1 MFYAIPP
8 LIVNP
13 YHYCIM
19 LFDVL
24 QTKGKIIM
32 GVYANTVS
40 ITQFTVSG
48 ELPGTDQFQWFSKKL
63 SDHGFQ
69 SIENSTEESAEGWSL
84 VDKPD
89 DSLFDVPSDF
99 WRDNYLVFSLRR
111 DQRKIPAAVLKSHTS
126 REEAL
131 FLAQNPNLRRTPK
144 HKREEIKEQVQL
156 RLMTKCLPVPSTVDI
171 VWDLKGGVL
180 TLFSLGAKVID
191 RFEEIFRKTFE
202 GFSPVII
209 HPFARARKLL
219 DGQLLD
225 SLEAANQ
232 AGSDTVVSLI
242 RDNQWLG
249 CDFMIW
255 LLQRGVNGEGD
266 FSVCCPGH
274 ITASESFS
282 AWIDDRIQ
290 FQGGGEEGGIQKVTV
305 SGSQD
310 SYLEAISA
318 LKGGKR
324 ITSATICIEKDE
336 SPWKLTLKGDTF
348 GFASL
353 KCPQVRIEKDSTVD
367 QMSEREAVFYER
379 IYLMDQGIQLFDSL
393 FTLFLKERLTEA
405 WNGRLL
411 AIQAW
416 LDGE

>member
-1 MFYAIPP
+1 
-8 LIVNP
+8 
-13 YHYCIM
+13 
-19 LFDVL
+19 
-24 QTKGKIIM
+24 M

-40 ITQFTVSG
+40 ITQFSVTG
-48 ELPGTDQFQWFSKKL
+48 ELPRSEQFQWFSQKL
-63 SDHGFQ
+63 NERCFQ
-69 SIENSTEESAEGWSL
+69 SIENSTEESAEGWTL

-89 DSLFDVPSDF
+89 DASFEVPSDF
-99 WRDNYLVFSLRR
+99 WRDNFIVFSLRK
-111 DQRKIPAAVLKSHTS
+111 DQRKVPAAVLKSHAG
-126 REEAL
+126 REEGA

-156 RLMTKCLPVPSTVDI
+156 RLLTRCLPVPSTVDV
-171 VWDLKGGVL
+171 VWDQKSGTL
-180 TLFSLGAKVID
+180 TLFSLGTKVIE
-191 RFEEIFRKTFE
+191 RFEDIFRKTFE
-202 GFSPVII
+202 GFSPVIV

-219 DGQLLD
+219 EGQMLD
-225 SLEAANQ
+225 ALEASNQ
-232 AGSDTVVSLI
+232 AGSDAVTALI

-249 CDFMIW
+249 WDFMLW

-274 ITASESFS
+274 CAQGETFS

-336 SPWKLTLKGDTF
+336 NPWKLTLKGDTF
-348 GFASL
+348 GFASF
-353 KCPQVRIEKDSTVD
+353 KCPQVRVEKDATVD

-379 IYLMDQGIQLFDSL
+379 MFLMEQGLQMFDSL
-393 FTLFLKERLTEA
+393 FTAFLRERLGDA
-405 WNGRLL
+405 WNSRLQT
-411 AIQAW
+411 IQAW

>member
-1 MFYAIPP
+1 
-8 LIVNP
+8 
-13 YHYCIM
+13 
-19 LFDVL
+19 
-24 QTKGKIIM
+24 M

-40 ITQFTVSG
+40 ITQFTVTG
-48 ELPGTDQFQWFSKKL
+48 DLPKEELFEWFSKKL
-63 SDHGFQ
+63 SDRCFQ
-69 SIENSTEESAEGWSL
+69 SIENSTEESSEGWTL

-89 DSLFDVPSDF
+89 DSSFEVPSEF
-99 WRDNYLVFSLRR
+99 WRDSYIVFSLRR
-111 DQRKIPAAVLKSHTS
+111 DQRKIPAAVLKSHAG
-126 REEAL
+126 REEGL

-144 HKREEIKEQVQL
+144 HKRDEIKEQVQL
-156 RLMTKCLPVPSTVDI
+156 RLMTRCLPVPSTIDV
-171 VWDLKGGVL
+171 VWNLKSGVL
-180 TLFSLGAKVID
+180 TLFSLGTKVID

-232 AGSDTVVSLI
+232 AGSDAVVALI

-249 CDFMIW
+249 WEFMLW
-255 LLQRGVNGEGD
+255 LLQRGVNGEGE
-266 FSVCCPGH
+266 FSTCCPGQ
-274 ITASESFS
+274 IPKGERFS

-324 ITSATICIEKDE
+324 ITSATICMEKDE
-336 SPWKLTLKGDTF
+336 NPWKLTLKGDTF
-348 GFASL
+348 GFASF
-353 KCPQVRIEKDSTVD
+353 KCPQVRVEKDSTVD

-379 IYLMDQGIQLFDSL
+379 MFLMDQGIQLFDSL
-393 FTLFLKERLTEA
+393 FTTFLAERLNDS
-405 WNGRLL
+405 WNERLQ

>member
-1 MFYAIPP
+1 
-8 LIVNP
+8 
-13 YHYCIM
+13 
-19 LFDVL
+19 
-24 QTKGKIIM
+24 M

-40 ITQFTVSG
+40 ITQFAVTG
-48 ELPGTDQFQWFSKKL
+48 ELPAKDQFDWFSKKL
-63 SDHGFQ
+63 ADRGFQ
-69 SIENSTEESAEGWSL
+69 SIENSTEESAEGWTL

-89 DSLFDVPSDF
+89 DVEFSVPSDF
-99 WRDNYLVFSLRR
+99 WRDNYVVFSLRK
-111 DQRKIPAAVLKSHTS
+111 DQRKIPAAVLKSHAG
-126 REEAL
+126 REEGA

-156 RLMTKCLPVPSTVDI
+156 RLLTKCLPVPSSVDV
-171 VWDLKGGVL
+171 VWDQKNCVL
-180 TLFSLGAKVID
+180 TLFSLGTKVIE
-191 RFEEIFRKTFE
+191 RFEDLFRKTFE
-202 GFSPVII
+202 GFSPVVI

-219 DGQLLD
+219 HGQLLD
-225 SLEAANQ
+225 SLESANL
-232 AGSDTVVSLI
+232 AGSDAVVALI

-249 CDFMIW
+249 WEFMLW
-255 LLQRGVNGEGD
+255 LLQRGVNGEGE

-274 ITASESFS
+274 ISTGEKFS

-324 ITSATICIEKDE
+324 ITSATICMEKDE
-336 SPWKLTLKGDTF
+336 NPWKLTLKGDTF
-348 GFASL
+348 GFASF
-353 KCPQVRIEKDSTVD
+353 KCPQVRVEKDATVD

-379 IYLMDQGIQLFDSL
+379 MFLMEQGIQLFDSL
-393 FTLFLKERLTEA
+393 FTCFLTERLSES
-405 WNGRLL
+405 WNGRLQT
-411 AIQAW
+411 IQAW